1 MPPDMTTDT
10 TDQAA
15 LRMFPGA
22 VVLPNAGCN
31 RCQACQLLTSN
42 GVGVITVHQ
51 ASCSYR
57 AE

>member
-1 MPPDMTTDT
+1 MTTDT
-10 TDQAA
+10 TVQAA

-31 RCQACQLLTSN
+31 RCQACQLLTDN